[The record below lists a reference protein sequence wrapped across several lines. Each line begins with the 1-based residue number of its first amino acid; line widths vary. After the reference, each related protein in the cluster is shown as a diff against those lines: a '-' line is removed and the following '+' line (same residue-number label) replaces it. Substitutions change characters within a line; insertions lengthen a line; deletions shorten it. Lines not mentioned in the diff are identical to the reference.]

1 MIAPRLVA
9 GAAPRLVVRR
19 LARPPA
25 WSPTGCAFSTQSPR
39 RNESKPETASGANPN
54 AGSDKGQR
62 EPSVASKMVESAATT
77 FASILVLGLGFAAAG
92 YIYHR
97 SYKMLVVN
105 KMVRAFEPG
114 DPVLDLAAVAK
125 DMPSHRDTS
134 EERWVHRSE
143 QTIVDAIVDGR
154 DVGHYF
160 LLIGDKGTGKSSM
173 LLEAMR
179 KIDGDGVSML
189 EAHADLEVV
198 RLRLGKALNYEYHE
212 DYIGGYFSERGPR
225 ESTALLDIER
235 ALNKLEKVAMKLIET
250 RKKPLILIVN
260 QMHLLRDDDDGRDL
274 IELLQ
279 QRAEQW
285 AATNLVTMV
294 FNSDDYWVYE
304 RLKQLATRME
314 VLPITD
320 LPKAQAVDALKKY
333 RQRYW
338 GESLDMERLEQVYDR
353 VGGRLSFLNKV
364 AKSKDML
371 ATCENIQDIEKKWF
385 LNQCWILGMEMDDD
399 VMDQQ
404 KWAAAAMVLA
414 QALVAKEKDMELIYD
429 PVVGHLLPSYPF
441 HIAQELMTRCD
452 FIRKLDSLNL
462 FSITSKADVRASSVP
477 MHRAFQEI
485 CSQPG
490 FDKHLE
496 LTIQRIA
503 DIESL
508 GRTRELVAKD
518 LVLGGHYEIEAG
530 RKGITVRIK
539 EAENK
544 DDLLS
549 LVRTQTSPAKADVR
563 TKKDKHRARR
573 KREAQQ
579 TDRDDDMMAM
589 ASQELPPLRNDDGDS
604 DMEADFGAL
613 EVFDSNAATV
623 PSSQAVEPTSSKKK
637 RRDKKRDRNELS
649 SATKSQ
655 KRAGRHSS
663 SINGLDDAEE
673 PAAVTPAS
681 FSKKKRKKSDS
692 SEGKERKKRKAH
704 AAIDIIAEEQTQAEV
719 PSSPTAARSHRRG
732 LSSNL
737 ADANGADADEMER
750 DVAAMARQAWQ
761 EHINTQASQQPDA
774 EMTDAASIGAEVQA
788 ETQAEVPTNA
798 TFEAPI
804 QAPFEAPFEA
814 PTDEVTSTPRRAPST
829 RKKSKPTYFDQPFTD
844 ASLEAFEQLPSPS
857 AMTPKPR
864 RTKKATSKKGPRRQR
879 KAGREADIYSNEAPR
894 ASYTEGKF
902 SDEELSRIAHAI
914 ESFRAE
920 YNLEQR
926 DVNDMIQTPGG
937 TSAGEAHAQLWLRI
951 FAECPDRRR
960 QKVINVARKKFHN
973 FVARGTWTWDQET
986 ELSGLINLH
995 GKKWSYIAG
1004 LINRHPEDV
1013 RDRYRNYLV
1022 CGGAQKREAW
1032 TEDEE
1037 ARLTGFVQ
1045 QSMKQVDDVR
1055 ANDPVKEEELRG
1067 KSYEELIDWQGI
1079 SELMER
1085 TRSRLQCI
1093 TKWKA
1098 MNLRISAKD
1107 KLASADPDSSI
1118 SFRLEKARRQL
1129 EDMPDTEKFRL
1140 VLAIKSVS
1148 ASAAAKIPWQRLC
1161 DKKFRNTWHRS
1172 TQELVWN
1179 RLVKSVPGSQMMT
1192 ARDCAQYLADKYSQE
1207 EGLPDITG
1215 EGWDDEEEMTL
1226 ISQVSFRNKEVG
1238 QGVSTEKLT
1247 HEDMQGD
1254 DDELATET
1262 QEMQIDP
1269 ALNALTEVPQS
1280 AQKATPAK
1288 RTQNGKRPSARKPR
1302 RRVEAI
1308 EESADIVN
1316 VEETNGD
1323 DIDESSHRKRKTP
1336 TKFKKSKVDTALSS
1350 DMDDMEDVPARLD

>member
-1 MIAPRLVA
+1 MKFL
-9 GAAPRLVVRR
+9 
-19 LARPPA
+19 
-25 WSPTGCAFSTQSPR
+25 QSPAVIHPHYA
-39 RNESKPETASGANPN
+39 NAPYAESKPETASGANPN
-54 AGSDKGQR
+54 AGNDKGQR
-62 EPSVASKMVESAATT
+62 EPSVASKMAESAATT

-125 DMPSHRDTS
+125 DMPSHRETS
-134 EERWVHRSE
+134 EERWVHRDE

-160 LLIGDKGTGKSSM
+160 LMIGDKGTGKSSM

-179 KIDGDGVSML
+179 KIDGDGVSMF

-235 ALNKLEKVAMKLIET
+235 ALNKLEKVAMKLIEK

-371 ATCENIQDIEKKWF
+371 ATCESIQDIEKKWF

-549 LVRTQTSPAKADVR
+549 LVRTQSSPAKADVS

-573 KREAQQ
+573 QREAEQI
-579 TDRDDDMMAM
+579 DRDDDTMAM
-589 ASQELPPLRNDDGDS
+589 ASQELPPLPNDDGAS
-604 DMEADFGAL
+604 DVEVDFGAL
-613 EVFDSNAATV
+613 EVFDSNAATI

-649 SATKSQ
+649 SASKSQ
-655 KRAGRHSS
+655 KRASRHSS
-663 SINGLDDAEE
+663 SINGHDDAEE
-673 PAAVTPAS
+673 RADVTPAS
-681 FSKKKRKKSDS
+681 LSKKKRKNSDS
-692 SEGKERKKRKAH
+692 SDGKERKKRKAH
-704 AAIDIIAEEQTQAEV
+704 AAIDMIAEEQAQPEV
-719 PSSPTAARSHRRG
+719 PSSPTAARSHRKG

-737 ADANGADADEMER
+737 ADADDVEAAEMER

-798 TFEAPI
+798 TFEA
-804 QAPFEAPFEA
+804 AAEAPA
-814 PTDEVTSTPRRAPST
+814 DEVTSPPRRPLST

-844 ASLEAFEQLPSPS
+844 ASLKAFEQLPSPS

-879 KAGREADIYSNEAPR
+879 KAGREADLYSDEAPR

-902 SDEELSRIAHAI
+902 SEEELSRVAHAI
-914 ESFRAE
+914 ESFRVE
-920 YNLEQR
+920 NNLEQS
-926 DVNDMIQTPGG
+926 DVNDMIQKPGG

-960 QKVINVARKKFHN
+960 QKVINVCRKKFHN
-973 FVARGTWTWDQET
+973 FVARGTWTWEQDI

-1004 LINRHPEDV
+1004 LINRHPEDI
-1013 RDRYRNYLV
+1013 RDRYRNYLI
-1022 CGGAQKREAW
+1022 CAGAQKREAW

-1037 ARLTGFVQ
+1037 ARLTRFVQ
-1045 QSMKQVDDVR
+1045 ESMKLVDDVR
-1055 ANDPVKEEELRG
+1055 AIDPVKEEELRG
-1067 KSYEELIDWQGI
+1067 KSYEELIDWQSI
-1079 SELMER
+1079 SVQMER

-1098 MNLRISAKD
+1098 MNLRINAQD

-1129 EDMPDTEKFRL
+1129 EDMPDTEKFRM

-1148 ASAAAKIPWQRLC
+1148 ASTAARIPWQKLC

-1207 EGLPDITG
+1207 GGLPDISG
-1215 EGWDDEEEMTL
+1215 GGWDDEEEMTL
-1226 ISQVSFRNKEVG
+1226 ISQISSRNKEFR
-1238 QGVSTEKLT
+1238 QGVSKEKLT
-1247 HEDMQGD
+1247 QEDMRGD
-1254 DDELATET
+1254 EDELADEI
-1262 QEMQIDP
+1262 QEIQIDP
-1269 ALNALTEVPQS
+1269 ALDALAEVPQS

-1288 RTQNGKRPSARKPR
+1288 RTQNGKRPLARKPK
-1302 RRVEAI
+1302 RRVEPI
-1308 EESADIVN
+1308 EESADIVADA
-1316 VEETNGD
+1316 EEADGD

-1336 TKFKKSKVDTALSS
+1336 TKFKDSRADTAPSS
-1350 DMDDMEDVPARLD
+1350 DMDDMEDVPARVD

>member
-1 MIAPRLVA
+1 MAIRLLQKQLSLQA
-9 GAAPRLVVRR
+9 FLGRATLG
-19 LARPPA
+19 
-25 WSPTGCAFSTQSPR
+25 SQAFSEASSLVTNR
-39 RNESKPETASGANPN
+39 LRLFDAESEAKCKPETASGANLN
-54 AGSDKGQR
+54 AGNDKGQG
-62 EPSVASKMVESAATT
+62 EPSVASKMAESAATT

-125 DMPSHRDTS
+125 DMPSHRETS
-134 EERWVHRSE
+134 EERWVHRDE

-160 LLIGDKGTGKSSM
+160 LMIGDKGTGKSSM

-179 KIDGDGVSML
+179 KIDGDGVSMF

-235 ALNKLEKVAMKLIET
+235 ALNKLEKVAMKLIEK

-371 ATCENIQDIEKKWF
+371 ATCESIQDIEKKWF

-549 LVRTQTSPAKADVR
+549 FVRTQSSPAKADVS

-573 KREAQQ
+573 QRETQQ
-579 TDRDDDMMAM
+579 LDRDDDMMAM
-589 ASQELPPLRNDDGDS
+589 ASQELPPLPNDDGAS
-604 DMEADFGAL
+604 DVEVDFGAL
-613 EVFDSNAATV
+613 EVFDSNAATI

-649 SATKSQ
+649 SASKSQ
-655 KRAGRHSS
+655 KRASRHSS
-663 SINGLDDAEE
+663 SINGHDDAEE
-673 PAAVTPAS
+673 RADVTPAS
-681 FSKKKRKKSDS
+681 LSKKKRKNSDS
-692 SEGKERKKRKAH
+692 SDGKERKKRKAH
-704 AAIDIIAEEQTQAEV
+704 AAIDMIAEEQAQPEV
-719 PSSPTAARSHRRG
+719 PSSPTAARSHRKG

-737 ADANGADADEMER
+737 ADADDVEAAEMER

-798 TFEAPI
+798 TFEA
-804 QAPFEAPFEA
+804 AAEAPA
-814 PTDEVTSTPRRAPST
+814 DEVTSTPRRPPST

-879 KAGREADIYSNEAPR
+879 KAGREADLYSDEAPR

-902 SDEELSRIAHAI
+902 SEEELSRVAHAL
-914 ESFRAE
+914 ESFRVE
-920 YNLEQR
+920 NNLEQS
-926 DVNDMIQTPGG
+926 DVNDMIQKPGG

-960 QKVINVARKKFHN
+960 QKVINVCRKKFHN
-973 FVARGTWTWDQET
+973 FVARGTWTWEQDI

-1013 RDRYRNYLV
+1013 RDRYRNYLI
-1022 CGGAQKREAW
+1022 CAGAQKREAW

-1037 ARLTGFVQ
+1037 ARLTRFVQ
-1045 QSMKQVDDVR
+1045 ESMKLVDDVR
-1055 ANDPVKEEELRG
+1055 ATDPVKEEELRG
-1067 KSYEELIDWQGI
+1067 KSYEELIDWQLI
-1079 SELMER
+1079 SGQMER

-1098 MNLRISAKD
+1098 MNLRINAED
-1107 KLASADPDSSI
+1107 KLASADPDSSTP
-1118 SFRLEKARRQL
+1118 FRLEKARRQL
-1129 EDMPDTEKFRL
+1129 EDMPDTEKFRM

-1148 ASAAAKIPWQRLC
+1148 ASTAARIPWQKLG

-1207 EGLPDITG
+1207 GGLPDISG
-1215 EGWDDEEEMTL
+1215 GGWDDEEEMTL
-1226 ISQVSFRNKEVG
+1226 ISQISSRNKEFR
-1238 QGVSTEKLT
+1238 QGVSKEKLT
-1247 HEDMQGD
+1247 QEDMRGD
-1254 DDELATET
+1254 EDELADET
-1262 QEMQIDP
+1262 LEMQIDP
-1269 ALNALTEVPQS
+1269 ALDALTEVPQS
-1280 AQKATPAK
+1280 GQKATPAK
-1288 RTQNGKRPSARKPR
+1288 RTQNGKRPLARKPK
-1302 RRVEAI
+1302 RRVEPI
-1308 EESADIVN
+1308 EESADIVAEA
-1316 VEETNGD
+1316 EEADGD

-1336 TKFKKSKVDTALSS
+1336 TKFKNSRAATAPSS
-1350 DMDDMEDVPARLD
+1350 DMDDMEDIPARVD